1 MTQQNQAD
9 RDGAG
14 EVFVEITENKQFRV
28 FGFSQWGGI
37 GAWPSQKTA
46 SGEKVP
52 RTCTSEDQKLATCDK
67 LTEDRDSE

>member
-1 MTQQNQAD
+1 MTQQISRQG
-9 RDGAG
+9 RGRRG
-14 EVFVEITENKQFRV
+14 VVEITENKQFRV
-28 FGFSQWGGI
+28 LGFPVGEL
-37 GAWPSQKTA
+37 AMADQKTA